1 MQTLKF
7 IGRGSAFNTEA
18 GNTSAYYKSNGH
30 MLLIDCGE
38 TVFAK
43 IIELN
48 LLEDVKEI
56 DVLITHLHSDHIGS
70 LSTLIYYC
78 KYKLN
83 IPVGIYYPTNE
94 LDTLLKAMG
103 HTDKDYLYL
112 NPETSCI
119 YNIEFLPR
127 TVKHID
133 DKACYGYQIAIDEI
147 DIWYSGDCSEFAWE
161 PEELE
166 LFDEIYQDTCLADY
180 DGNVHLSLRKLC
192 EEVPEKYRHKVYCMH
207 LDNNFAL
214 VCQALKAGFRVVI
227 CGED

>member
-7 IGRGSAFNTEA
+7 IGRGSAFNAKE
-18 GNTSAYYKSNGH
+18 GNTAAYYKSNGH

-38 TVFAK
+38 TVFTK

-48 LLEDVKEI
+48 LLENVKEI

-83 IPVGIYYPTNE
+83 IPVGIYYPTDE
-94 LDTLLKAMG
+94 LDTILKAMG

-119 YNIEFLPR
+119 YNIEFFPR
-127 TVKHID
+127 TVHHID
-133 DKACYGYQIAIDEI
+133 KPCYGYHIHIDEI
-147 DIWYSGDCSEFAWE
+147 AIWYSGDCSVFAWE
-161 PEELE
+161 KDELCVY
-166 LFDEIYQDTCLADY
+166 DEIYQDTCLADY

-192 EEVPEKYRHKVYCMH
+192 EEVPERYRQYVYCMH
-207 LDNNFAL
+207 LDSEEL
-214 VCQALKAGFRVVI
+214 IPEALKAGFKVVI

>member
-7 IGRGSAFNTEA
+7 IGTGSAFNTEL

-56 DVLITHLHSDHIGS
+56 DILITHLHSDHIGS

-83 IPVGIYYPTNE
+83 IPVSIYYPTNK
-94 LDTLLKAMG
+94 LDTILKAMG
-103 HTDKDYLYL
+103 HTEDDYLYL
-112 NPETSCI
+112 DRETDCI
-119 YNIEFLPR
+119 YNINFLPCSVEH
-127 TVKHID
+127 T
-133 DKACYGYQIAIDEI
+133 DKPCYGYHINIDETH
-147 DIWYSGDCSEFAWE
+147 IWYSGDCSEFAWE

-180 DGNVHLSLRKLC
+180 EGNVHLSLRKLC
-192 EEVPEKYRHKVYCMH
+192 EEIPERYRHKVYCMH
-207 LDNNFAL
+207 LDDSLDL
-214 VCQALKAGFRVVI
+214 VRQALTAGFRIAI
-227 CGED
+227 CE